1 MTQEDFEEKYTALR
15 EKLANEGISEETMDA
30 AENVDD
36 GLTNPCS
43 DKWLDLFEDTARNLL

>member
-15 EKLANEGISEETMDA
+15 EKLANEGISEETINA

-36 GLTNPCS
+36 GNTNPCS
-43 DKWLDLFEDTARNLL
+43 GEWLDLFEDTARSLY